1 MSKPRTQK
9 GYVFEAN
16 NAWHLRFY
24 VHENGVSKQRS
35 RVLCP
40 KDDSHTSAEA
50 PSVVALAEAFVAK
63 INEANG
69 INDAQQGHSCPVCG
83 NRCKRTIEQK
93 FAPKVNK
100 P

>member
-1 MSKPRTQK
+1 MSTPRTQA

-24 VHENGVSKQRS
+24 VHEDGVRKQRS

-40 KDDSHTSAEA
+40 KDNLHPSKDA
-50 PSVVALAEAFVAK
+50 PSVVALAEAFMLK
-63 INEANG
+63 INEANT
-69 INDAQQGHSCPVCG
+69 INDAQPGHSCPICG

-93 FAPKVNK
+93 FAKKESN
-100 P
+100 